1 MELSAGS
8 VSAYLRLAF
17 DQVTAVA
24 DRLGDELV
32 VARPVESS
40 AGGQATNSV
49 AALVVHSCAVTEW
62 WLGHVALGRPS
73 NRDREAEFRATA
85 TVEELRVLVAATLRQ
100 AEADLV
106 EMAGRSTKGDGDE
119 ADAGEA
125 APGAAAHPVERYRS
139 DASVVLHVI
148 EELYQHLGQMEIT
161 ADVLLAR

>member
-1 MELSAGS
+1 MDLSAGLAA
-8 VSAYLRLAF
+8 AYLRLAF

-24 DRLGDELV
+24 ERLGDELV
-32 VARPVESS
+32 VARPVEPS
-40 AGGQATNSV
+40 AGGPVTNSV
-49 AALVVHSCAVTEW
+49 AALVVHCCAVTEW

-73 NRDREAEFRATA
+73 NRDRDAEFRATA

-106 EMAGRSTKGDGDE
+106 EMAGRPTTESVGASDD
-119 ADAGEA
+119 AD
-125 APGAAAHPVERYRS
+125 HPVDRDRS
-139 DASVVLHVI
+139 DASVVLHVL